1 MHQHVC
7 TPHAGIIPGFGGTQ
21 RLPRLVGVE
30 TAARMMLTSKPISG
44 KEALKKGLVDAV
56 EAADKWA
63 SHQLML
69 RSVTGNVPLHW
80 RPCSVYSGQGQYP
93 KVCR

>member
-56 EAADKWA
+56 EAP
-63 SHQLML
+63 
-69 RSVTGNVPLHW
+69 T
-80 RPCSVYSGQGQYP
+80 SG
-93 KVCR
+93 RLTN